1 MSELTDRKLGRTA
14 QDEALKSAPPAT
26 PQDQPFAPLA
36 LAVLGVVYGDIGTSP
51 IYALRES
58 FAGAHPLPVTP
69 DNVLGI
75 LSLIFW
81 TLVLVISLKYMVFIL
96 RADNRGEGGIFALL
110 ALLRPDRNQERLKR
124 RMLIL
129 LGVLGASMLY
139 GGAMITPA
147 ISVLS
152 AIEGLQVAEPS
163 LHRFVIPIT
172 VSVLLVLF
180 AVQRHGTHRVGAAFG
195 PLTLVWFTVIAVL
208 GVQGITQ
215 APEVLQALDPRH
227 AVRYF
232 ADNGLPGY
240 AAMYAVFLV
249 ATGGEALYADLGHFG
264 RRPIRIVWF
273 GFVLPALIL
282 NYFGQGALLIADPG
296 GAAHPFFHL
305 APEWGVYPL
314 ILLATAATCIAS
326 QAVITGAYS
335 LTRQAVQLGLL
346 PRLRVEQTS
355 AHARGQIYMPSV
367 NWILAFAAVGLVI
380 AFRSSGN
387 LAAAYGVAVNSAM
400 AVTTV
405 LAYYVAREWGGW
417 RVSAA
422 MTFLLGFLAI
432 DLGYLGSNLMTIP
445 HGGWLPLV
453 IGMLLFTVMTTWRA
467 GSTLLADHIAHLTPK
482 IDTFIGRLTA
492 ENVPRIPGEAVFF
505 TGRLEQT
512 PPALQKLVRHTGG
525 VHKKV
530 VLVTVIVE
538 PVPKTE
544 PEERI
549 ELTMLDDGFYRL
561 VLRYGFMQGPNVPS
575 DLAACGELGLELDLQ
590 KIHYFVGHVD
600 MVAGRKRHGMALWR
614 DKLFAFM
621 AANTEDATARYQIP
635 ADQTMSVGLHVGI

>member
-1 MSELTDRKLGRTA
+1 MNEFTNHKVGRNA
-14 QDEALKSAPPAT
+14 QQEALKSAPPAA
-26 PQDQPFAPLA
+26 PRNQPLAPLA

-58 FAGAHPLPVTP
+58 FAGAHPLPVNP

-81 TLVLVISLKYMVFIL
+81 TLILVISLKYMAFIL

-110 ALLRPDRNQERLKR
+110 ALLRPDRDQEKLRR

-152 AIEGLQVAEPS
+152 AIEGLRVAEPG
-163 LHRFVIPIT
+163 LHRYVIPIT
-172 VSVLLVLF
+172 VVVLLALF
-180 AVQRHGTHRVGAAFG
+180 AVQRHGTHRVGAIFG

-208 GVQGITQ
+208 GIRGIMQ

-232 ADNGLPGY
+232 AANGLPGY

-264 RRPIRIVWF
+264 RRPIRLVWF
-273 GFVLPALIL
+273 VFVLPALLL
-282 NYFGQGALLIADPG
+282 NYFGQGALLLVDPG
-296 GAAHPFFHL
+296 GALHPFFHL
-305 APEWGVYPL
+305 SPEWGVYPL

-355 AHARGQIYMPSV
+355 AHARGQIYMPTV
-367 NWILAFAAVGLVI
+367 NWIMAVAAIGLVL
-380 AFRSSGN
+380 AFRSSSN
-387 LAAAYGVAVNSAM
+387 LAAAYGVAVNSTM
-400 AVTTV
+400 VVTTV
-405 LAYYVAREWGGW
+405 LAYYVARERGGW
-417 RVSAA
+417 RQSTALA
-422 MTFLLGFLAI
+422 FLAGFLAI

-453 IGMLLFTVMTTWRA
+453 TGLVLFTIMTTWRT
-467 GSTLLADHIAHLTPK
+467 GSALLSETIANMTPR
-482 IDTFIGRLTA
+482 IDTFIGRLEA
-492 ENVPRIPGEAVFF
+492 EQVPRTPGTAVYF

-525 VHKKV
+525 VHEKV
-530 VLVTVIVE
+530 ILVTVIIE

-544 PEERI
+544 PHERM
-549 ELTMLDDGFYRL
+549 ELTPLDDGFYRL
-561 VLRYGFMQGPNVPS
+561 VLRYGFMQGPNIPS
-575 DLAACGELGLELDLQ
+575 DLAACEELGPDLDLER
-590 KIHYFVGHVD
+590 IHYFVGEID
-600 MVAGRKRHGMALWR
+600 MVAGRKSHGMVLWR
-614 DKLFAFM
+614 DKLFAVM
-621 AANTEDATARYQIP
+621 AVNTEDATARYQIP
-635 ADQTMSVGLHVGI
+635 YDQIMNVGLHVGI

>member
-1 MSELTDRKLGRTA
+1 MTEFADQKLGRNA
-14 QDEALKSAPPAT
+14 QKEALKGAPPAA
-26 PQDQPFAPLA
+26 PGDQPFGLLA

-58 FAGAHPLPVTP
+58 FAGAHPLAVNP
-69 DNVLGI
+69 DNILGI

-81 TLVLVISLKYMVFIL
+81 TLVLVVSLKYMAFIL

-110 ALLRPDRNQERLKR
+110 ALLRPDRNQERLR
-124 RMLIL
+124 RRILIL

-163 LHRFVIPIT
+163 LHRYVIPIT
-172 VSVLLVLF
+172 VGVLLALF
-180 AVQRHGTHRVGAAFG
+180 AVQRHGTHRVGAIFG
-195 PLTLVWFTVIAVL
+195 PVTLVWFAVIGVL
-208 GVQGITQ
+208 GIHGIVQ

-227 AVRYF
+227 AIRYF

-273 GFVLPALIL
+273 GFVLPALLL

-296 GAAHPFFHL
+296 GALHPFFHL
-305 APEWGVYPL
+305 APEWAVYPL
-314 ILLATAATCIAS
+314 IILATAATCIAS

-346 PRLRVEQTS
+346 PRLKVEQTS
-355 AHARGQIYMPSV
+355 AHARGQIYMPGV
-367 NWILAFAAVGLVI
+367 NWILAVAAIGLVL

-387 LAAAYGVAVNSAM
+387 LAAAYGVAVNSTM

-405 LAYYVAREWGGW
+405 LAYHVARERGGW
-417 RVSAA
+417 GIPAA
-422 MTFLLGFLAI
+422 MVFAFGFLLI

-453 IGMLLFTVMTTWRA
+453 IGLVLFTVMTTWRT
-467 GSTLLADHIAHLTPK
+467 GSTLLSERIAHMTPK

-492 ENVPRIPGEAVFF
+492 EGAPRNPGAAVFF

-525 VHKKV
+525 VHETV
-530 VLVTVIVE
+530 ILVTVIIE

-549 ELTMLDDGFYRL
+549 ELTMLNDGFYRL
-561 VLRYGFMQGPNVPS
+561 VLRYGFMQGPNIPS
-575 DLAACGELGLELDLQ
+575 DLAACSELGLSLDLEHV
-590 KIHYFVGHVD
+590 HYFVGHVD
-600 MVAGRKRHGMALWR
+600 MVAGRKRHGMVLWR

-621 AANTEDATARYQIP
+621 AANTEGATARYQIP
-635 ADQTMSVGLHVGI
+635 SDQIMNVGLHVGI

>member
-1 MSELTDRKLGRTA
+1 MTEFDDHKLGRDA
-14 QDEALKSAPPAT
+14 QNEALKGAPQAT
-26 PQDQPFAPLA
+26 PQNQPFAPLA

-58 FAGAHPLPVTP
+58 FAGAHPLPVNP

-110 ALLRPDRNQERLKR
+110 ALLHPDRNQEKLRR

-172 VSVLLVLF
+172 VGVLLVLF
-180 AVQRHGTHRVGAAFG
+180 MLQRHGTHRVGAVFG
-195 PLTLVWFTVIAVL
+195 PLTLIWFMLIAVL
-208 GVQGITQ
+208 GIRGIMQ

-232 ADNGLPGY
+232 IDNGLPGY

-273 GFVLPALIL
+273 GLVLPSLLL
-282 NYFGQGALLIADPG
+282 NYFGQGALLMADPA
-296 GAAHPFFHL
+296 GALHPFFHL

-335 LTRQAVQLGLL
+335 LTRQAIQLGLL
-346 PRLRVEQTS
+346 PRLKVEQTS
-355 AHARGQIYMPSV
+355 PHARGQIYMPAV
-367 NWILAFAAVGLVI
+367 NWILAFAAVGLVL

-387 LAAAYGVAVNSAM
+387 LAAAYGVAVNSTM

-405 LAYYVAREWGGW
+405 LAYHVARERGGW
-417 RVSAA
+417 GMPAA
-422 MTFLLGFLAI
+422 LSFLILFIAI
-432 DLGYLGSNLMTIP
+432 DFGYLGSNFMTIP

-453 IGMLLFTVMTTWRA
+453 IGLFLFTVMTTWRT
-467 GSTLLADHIAHLTPK
+467 GSSILTDRIAQMAPK
-482 IDTFIGRLTA
+482 VETFIGRLTA
-492 ENVPRIPGEAVFF
+492 ERTPRIPGAAVFF

-525 VHKKV
+525 VHEKV
-530 VLVTVIVE
+530 ILVTVIVE
-538 PVPKTE
+538 PVPKTG
-544 PEERI
+544 PDERI
-549 ELTMLDDGFYRL
+549 ELTMLKNGFYRL
-561 VLRYGFMQGPNVPS
+561 VLRYGFMQGPNIPS
-575 DLAACGELGLELDLQ
+575 DLAACADLGLPLDLEQ
-590 KIHYFVGHVD
+590 IHYFVGHVD
-600 MVAGRKRHGMALWR
+600 MLAGRKRHGMVLWR

-635 ADQTMSVGLHVGI
+635 AEQIMNVGLHVGI

>member
-1 MSELTDRKLGRTA
+1 MNDRVTRKLGRDA
-14 QDEALKSAPPAT
+14 QKQALEAAPPAA
-26 PQDQPFAPLA
+26 PHDQPFALLA

-58 FAGAHPLPVTP
+58 FAGAHPLPVNP
-69 DNVLGI
+69 ENVLGI

-110 ALLRPDRNQERLKR
+110 ALLRPDRNQERMR
-124 RMLIL
+124 RRLLIL

-152 AIEGLQVAEPS
+152 AIEGLQVAAPS
-163 LHRFVIPIT
+163 LHHYVIPIT
-172 VSVLLVLF
+172 VAVLLGLF
-180 AVQRHGTHRVGAAFG
+180 AVQKHGTARVGAVFG
-195 PLTLVWFTVIAVL
+195 PLTLVWFAVLAVL
-208 GVQGITQ
+208 GIRGIVQ
-215 APEVLQALDPRH
+215 APEVLQAVDPRH
-227 AVRYF
+227 ALRYF
-232 ADNGLPGY
+232 AANGLPGY

-264 RRPIRIVWF
+264 RRPIRLVWF
-273 GFVLPALIL
+273 GFVLPALLL
-282 NYFGQGALLIADPG
+282 NYFGQGALLISDPG
-296 GAAHPFFHL
+296 GALHPFFHL
-305 APEWGVYPL
+305 APQWGVYPL

-335 LTRQAVQLGLL
+335 LTRQAIQLGLL
-346 PRLRVEQTS
+346 PRLKVEQTS
-355 AHARGQIYMPSV
+355 AEARGQIYMPGV
-367 NWILAFAAVGLVI
+367 NWILMIAAVSLVL

-387 LAAAYGVAVNSAM
+387 LAAAYGVAVNSTM
-400 AVTTV
+400 VVTTM
-405 LAYYVAREWGGW
+405 LAYYVARERGGW
-417 RVSAA
+417 KVSSAL
-422 MTFLLGFLAI
+422 TFLLGFLVI
-432 DLGYLGSNLMTIP
+432 DLGYLGANLLTIP

-453 IGMLLFTVMTTWRA
+453 IGLVLFTLMTTWRT
-467 GSTLLADHIAHLTPK
+467 GSTLLSKRIAHMTPK
-482 IDTFIGRLTA
+482 IETFIGRLSA
-492 ENVPRIPGEAVFF
+492 EGVPRLPGAAVFF

-512 PPALQKLVRHTGG
+512 PPALQKLVRHIGG
-525 VHKKV
+525 VHEKV
-530 VLVTVIVE
+530 ILVTVIVE

-544 PEERI
+544 ADERI

-561 VLRYGFMQGPNVPS
+561 VLRYGFMQGPNIPS
-575 DLAACGELGLELDLQ
+575 DIAACNELGLSLDLDQ
-590 KIHYFVGHVD
+590 IHYFVGHVD
-600 MVAGRKRHGMALWR
+600 MVAGRKRHGMVLWR

-635 ADQTMSVGLHVGI
+635 SDQIMNVGLHVGI